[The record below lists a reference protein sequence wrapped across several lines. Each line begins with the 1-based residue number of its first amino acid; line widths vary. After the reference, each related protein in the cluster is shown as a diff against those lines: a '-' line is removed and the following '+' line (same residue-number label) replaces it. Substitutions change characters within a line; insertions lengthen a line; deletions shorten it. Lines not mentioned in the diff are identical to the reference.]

1 MVIGITGPAGSGKS
15 TVSKLIKKILNNKVC
30 IIDVDR
36 VGHEVLALFLIK
48 KKLREVFGEKIFD
61 NEGNISRVKLGNIVF
76 SDKEKLEILNQT
88 VHPAIFKKTREILK
102 KSLKKS
108 DIIILDAALLHKIG
122 LDKLC
127 DKIILVESTK
137 QKRIERLIDK
147 RGVPKEKAEKIV
159 NSQNLEN
166 LGYYDFKIYNEEDIN
181 KLYKEVA
188 KIVQKFQGGVFE

>member
-15 TVSKLIKKILNNKVC
+15 TVSKLIKKILNDKVR

-36 VGHEVLALFLIK
+36 VGHEVLTLFFIK
-48 KKLREVFGEKIFD
+48 KKLRDVFGEEIID

-88 VHPAIFKKTREILK
+88 VHPTIFKKTREILK

-127 DKIILVESTK
+127 DKIILVESPK

-166 LGYYDFKIYNEEDIN
+166 LGYYDFKIFNEEDIN